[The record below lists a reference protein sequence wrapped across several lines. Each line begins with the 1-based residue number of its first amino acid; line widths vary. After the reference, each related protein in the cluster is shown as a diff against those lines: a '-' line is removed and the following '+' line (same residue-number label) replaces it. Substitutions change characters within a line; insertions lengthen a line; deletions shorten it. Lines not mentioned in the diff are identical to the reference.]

1 MRVKEIFASLQGE
14 GPDVGT
20 PAVFIRLA
28 GCNLSCSWCDTDHT
42 TDAKEM
48 CEADIMYA
56 VEQIIPPNRFV
67 VITGGEPF
75 TQPLSLLVKILFAQ
89 KCAVQIETN
98 GTLWQPEIE
107 WAIPKF
113 VSIVCSPKPSHAVRF
128 GIVKNASAF
137 KFVVGAEDRQE
148 CYTGPIPT
156 FVQPRD
162 DHDDEKNKANLRT
175 CIDLCMRRGWRLSL
189 QTQKIIGVQ

>member
-1 MRVKEIFASLQGE
+1 
-14 GPDVGT
+14 
-20 PAVFIRLA
+20 
-28 GCNLSCSWCDTDHT
+28 
-42 TDAKEM
+42 
-48 CEADIMYA
+48 
-56 VEQIIPPNRFV
+56 
-67 VITGGEPF
+67 
-75 TQPLSLLVKILFAQ
+75 
-89 KCAVQIETN
+89 VQIETN